1 MVTAAKRETDP
12 VTWVF
17 LVLSLVLAGIHLYLG
32 LFAAFVPG
40 DRAIQFALIGVA
52 LLAGPIVYFTPYWRS
67 VLYLLGAGFAVYL
80 GVLWVL
86 GGMEYPLIGVLTGIT
101 ATAFILL
108 ALYLFF
114 REETR
119 VAGAS
124 SLR

>member
-1 MVTAAKRETDP
+1 MEIIKRSETDS
-12 VTWVF
+12 VNWMF
-17 LVLSLVLAGIHLYLG
+17 LFLSLVLAGIHLYLG

-40 DRAIQFALIGVA
+40 DRATQFVLIGVA

-86 GGMEYPLIGVLTGIT
+86 GGMEYPLIGTLTGIT
-101 ATAFILL
+101 ATVFILL

-114 REETR
+114 REEARIT
-119 VAGAS
+119 GES
-124 SLR
+124 SR